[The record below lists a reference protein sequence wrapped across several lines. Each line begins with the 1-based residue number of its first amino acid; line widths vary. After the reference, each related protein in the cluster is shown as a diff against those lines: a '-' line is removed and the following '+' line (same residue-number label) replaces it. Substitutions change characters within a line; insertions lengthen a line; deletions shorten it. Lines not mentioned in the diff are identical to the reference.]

1 MENTIENYT
10 KQEECYINILNSKSK
25 LLSDKCYMDIIGYGW
40 ALCKGNNSDLCKNCK
55 YLENNNSVKYKYK
68 V

>member
-1 MENTIENYT
+1 MENTIESYT

-40 ALCKGNNSDLCKNCK
+40 VLCKGNNADLCKNCK
-55 YLENNNSVKYKYK
+55 HLENNHSVKYKYK